1 MRWIALTFLQA
12 ALVGIATEAVAREA
26 KAIGRYGEWVA
37 YTYKSKKQLVCYI
50 ASQPTKE
57 KGKYKRRGDVF
68 ARVSHRPAAKS
79 FGVVSFVAGYTY
91 KQDSD
96 VLVTIGGNEFVLYTD
111 AGTAWADDKLD
122 KKLVKAMKAGRN
134 MVVRGTSSRGTL
146 TKDAYS
152 LAGFTRAYQAI
163 GKACKVK

>member
-1 MRWIALTFLQA
+1 MLMGFVA
-12 ALVGIATEAVAREA
+12 AGFGVAIDAVAQEP

-37 YTYKSKKQLVCYI
+37 YTVKAQKQLVCYI

-96 VLVTIGGNEFVLYTD
+96 VLVSIGGNEFTLYTD

-122 KKLVKAMKAGRN
+122 RKLVAAMKAGRT
-134 MVVRGTSSRGTL
+134 MEVRGTSSRGTL
-146 TKDAYS
+146 TKDTYS
-152 LAGFTRAYQAI
+152 LAGFTRAHQEI